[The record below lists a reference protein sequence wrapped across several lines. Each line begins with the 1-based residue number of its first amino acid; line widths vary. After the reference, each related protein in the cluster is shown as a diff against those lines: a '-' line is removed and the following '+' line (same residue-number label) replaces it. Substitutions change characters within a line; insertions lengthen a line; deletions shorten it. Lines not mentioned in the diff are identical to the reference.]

1 MGNAKDQC
9 LQTRGFHFHE
19 VKIFVGLFATAM
31 LACSI
36 KRLNNRAKL
45 SSKVLSLF
53 LQGSVCLND
62 SGVCELFTSHSHS
75 LSAGMRIRGEKKDH

>member
-9 LQTRGFHFHE
+9 SQTLGFHFHKKNE
-19 VKIFVGLFATAM
+19 SNIFVGLFATA
-31 LACSI
+31 CSL
-36 KRLNNRAKL
+36 KPLNNLAKL

-62 SGVCELFTSHSHS
+62 SGVCVLFTSHAHS
-75 LSAGMRIRGEKKDH
+75 LSAGMRISGDH